1 MQSPQPWRPKL
12 AASELDAPLCFKV
25 SVMHKRSLRLWLQH
39 RGCYQKHFLLGAQRY
54 KLCKTTKCLNMLGC
68 IKLLSG
74 IYVEHLCPNSFTLF
88 ICFVIF
94 CFLFTVNCT
103 FLPTFRLLLL
113 GSTSICLCNLEVC
126 SCFRNLKGNIG
137 LLFPYFSSTP
147 ASTPFL
153 FTLSESSLSPAIKAG
168 YKC

>member
-12 AASELDAPLCFKV
+12 AASELAAPLCFKV

-39 RGCYQKHFLLGAQRY
+39 RGCYQKHFSLGAQRY
-54 KLCKTTKCLNMLGC
+54 KFCKTTKCLNMLGC
-68 IKLLSG
+68 RKLLSG
-74 IYVEHLCPNSFTLF
+74 IYVEHYAQTHLHYSFALLY
-88 ICFVIF
+88 FVF
-94 CFLFTVNCT
+94 FFTVNCT
-103 FLPTFRLLLL
+103 FLPTFHLLLL
-113 GSTSICLCNLEVC
+113 GSTSICLCNLVVC

-168 YKC
+168 YEC